1 MAAYDVNQKP
11 GETLEK
17 YYKRLAKTADQRLVR
32 LEKLAKQPNYEPAE
46 LWAYRRARLD
56 ITKWNGG
63 KSPELYRFN
72 ANMPKDPEKLLAKI
86 NDIKTFLT
94 RPTSTK
100 KGITEVYKKRAETI
114 NRKFGTN
121 FSWQQMAKYFQSGA
135 AEYWDSKYGSK
146 TALRVMAVLQ
156 RNKDKIAKAVGKV
169 DIKDIDTTGASNVVI
184 GKVKEL
190 LKENNLKLKDLV

>member
-72 ANMPKDPEKLLAKI
+72 ANIPKDPEKLLAKI

-156 RNKDKIAKAVGKV
+156 KNKDKITKAVGKV
-169 DIKDIDTTGASNVVI
+169 DIKDIDTTGASNVVKSKI
-184 GKVKEL
+184 KEL
-190 LKENNLKLKDLV
+190 LKENKLNLKDLV

>member
-11 GETLEK
+11 GETLEH

-32 LEKLAKQPNYEPAE
+32 LEKLAKEPNYEPAE

-72 ANMPKDPEKLLAKI
+72 VNMPKDQEKLLSKI
-86 NDIKTFLT
+86 NDIKTFLQ

-100 KGITEVYKKRAETI
+100 KGITDVYKKRTETI
-114 NRKFGTN
+114 NRKFGTT
-121 FSWQQMAKYFQSGA
+121 FTWQQMAKYFQSGT
-135 AEYWDSKYGSK
+135 AEYWDGMYGSK

-156 RNKDKIAKAVGKV
+156 KNKDKLVNAVGKV
-169 DIKDIDTTGASNVVI
+169 DLKDLDTSGASNVVKSKI
-184 GKVKEL
+184 KEL
-190 LKENNLKLKDLV
+190 LAENKLNVKDLL

>member
-17 YYKRLAKTADQRLVR
+17 YYRRLAKTADQRLVR
-32 LEKLAKQPNYEPAE
+32 LERLAKQPNYEPAE

-72 ANMPKDPEKLLAKI
+72 VNMPKDPEKLLAKI

-156 RNKDKIAKAVGKV
+156 KNKDKLTKAVGKV
-169 DIKDIDTTGASNVVI
+169 DIKDIDTSGASNVVI

-190 LKENNLKLKDLV
+190 LKENNLKLKDLI

>member
-17 YYKRLAKTADQRLVR
+17 YYRRLAKTADQRLVR
-32 LEKLAKQPNYEPAE
+32 LERLAKQPNYEPAE

-100 KGITEVYKKRAETI
+100 RGITEVYKKRVETI

-156 RNKDKIAKAVGKV
+156 KNKDKIKKAVGKV

>member
-56 ITKWNGG
+56 ITKWNSG

-72 ANMPKDPEKLLAKI
+72 VNMPKDPEKLLAKI

-114 NRKFGTN
+114 NRKFGTI

-156 RNKDKIAKAVGKV
+156 KNKDKITKAVGKV
-169 DIKDIDTTGASNVVI
+169 DIKDIDTTGASNVVKS
-184 GKVKEL
+184 KVKEL

>member
-1 MAAYDVNQKP
+1 M
-11 GETLEK
+11 EK

-146 TALRVMAVLQ
+146 TALRVMAVFQ
-156 RNKDKIAKAVGKV
+156 KNKDKIMKAVGKV

-190 LKENNLKLKDLV
+190 LKENKLNLKDLV